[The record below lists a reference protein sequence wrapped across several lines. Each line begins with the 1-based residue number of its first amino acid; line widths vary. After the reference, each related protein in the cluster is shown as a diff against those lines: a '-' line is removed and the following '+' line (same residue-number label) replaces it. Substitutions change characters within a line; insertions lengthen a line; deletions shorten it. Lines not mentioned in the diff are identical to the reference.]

1 MEYLGAWGTLIHE
14 KNRSQKSRVRLPL
27 SLQTCPNCPGAN
39 PTGTVLPADRRR
51 RIYELCSKYNLLI
64 LEGKIVFHILIFI
77 SQLILYSRG
86 MTLTGLSN
94 R

>member
-1 MEYLGAWGTLIHE
+1 MFFPSLQHLFDGQAQNL
-14 KNRSQKSRVRLPL
+14 KL

-64 LEGKIVFHILIFI
+64 LEGKIVFRILILI
-77 SQLILYSRG
+77 SPLIL
-86 MTLTGLSN
+86 
-94 R
+94 